1 MVIARYP
8 FFLLIIL
15 SVMMLS
21 ACGNTVVHK
30 GAPIDHYPKTTDGI
44 IDPVEIATVL
54 DLRQT
59 TNIESLIPSLRDN
72 RVVYIGETHD
82 NYSHH
87 NAQFEIIAALKAQG
101 ADLAIGMEMF
111 QRPFQKYLDDYIAG
125 TITEAE
131 MLRKTEWYDRWVYDY
146 RYYRPILNFAQEYG
160 IPVIALNTPREI
172 TSQVSKQGIESLT
185 DQQRSQIPADID
197 YSDAAYSERLRA
209 IFRQHDEK
217 AERNFERFKQ
227 VQLLWDEGMALR
239 AADYLKEHPGK
250 QLVVLAGSG
259 HLMHGSGIPN
269 RVKRRLPVASAIVL
283 PGGDLKVE
291 PGIADFII
299 FPRKVSLPAAALMG
313 IYMDQT
319 AEGVRV
325 SELAKEGAAEK
336 SGIQRDDV
344 IVGFDGVDVT
354 STADIRIG
362 LLSKRPGD
370 HVRVDVLRKGV
381 LFGSKRIAMD
391 LVLGE

>member
-30 GAPIDHYPKTTDGI
+30 GAPIDHYPKITDGI

-125 TITEAE
+125 TITETE

-146 RYYRPILNFAQEYG
+146 RYYRPILNF
-160 IPVIALNTPREI
+160 
-172 TSQVSKQGIESLT
+172 
-185 DQQRSQIPADID
+185 
-197 YSDAAYSERLRA
+197 
-209 IFRQHDEK
+209 
-217 AERNFERFKQ
+217 
-227 VQLLWDEGMALR
+227 
-239 AADYLKEHPGK
+239 
-250 QLVVLAGSG
+250 
-259 HLMHGSGIPN
+259 
-269 RVKRRLPVASAIVL
+269 
-283 PGGDLKVE
+283 
-291 PGIADFII
+291 
-299 FPRKVSLPAAALMG
+299 
-313 IYMDQT
+313 
-319 AEGVRV
+319 
-325 SELAKEGAAEK
+325 
-336 SGIQRDDV
+336 
-344 IVGFDGVDVT
+344 
-354 STADIRIG
+354 
-362 LLSKRPGD
+362 
-370 HVRVDVLRKGV
+370 
-381 LFGSKRIAMD
+381 
-391 LVLGE
+391 